1 MKALKIGNI
10 FRVELV
16 ELFIYQ
22 RVTTINIIIKNY
34 ITHDYNIVQPFKKMD
49 GRLTTIN
56 HNKKT
61 TSPITMDR
69 HEVTMASEE
78 FLPVPWPPW

>member
-34 ITHDYNIVQPFKKMD
+34 ITHDYNIVQPFKKW
-49 GRLTTIN
+49 
-56 HNKKT
+56 
-61 TSPITMDR
+61 
-69 HEVTMASEE
+69 MA
-78 FLPVPWPPW
+78 V